1 MFTSGIGEPQSTP
14 YRVMA
19 RDAAST
25 VVEWFDETAGSNRLT
40 QINFEDNRYWV
51 SMGRFREWFRR
62 VG

>member
-25 VVEWFDETAGSNRLT
+25 VVEWFDETAGSNRLRST
-40 QINFEDNRYWV
+40 SKTIGIGSPWADSENGSGAWDE
-51 SMGRFREWFRR
+51 
-62 VG
+62 